1 MFALHVNSPPWETTI
16 GLKVRVSLVMVLDVI
31 ALPTVISPPVVTRV
45 PVSSNHSTVGTFCRP
60 STVLTVQV
68 RLNICPAS
76 MDVLLA
82 LIETV
87 KLFGTTA
94 FVRRRNNIQKQS
106 K

>member
-16 GLKVRVSLVMVLDVI
+16 GLKVRARVIVVPDVI
-31 ALPTVISPPVVTRV
+31 ALPTVISPSVVTRV

-60 STVLTVQV
+60 STVLTVQAM
-68 RLNICPAS
+68 LNICPAS
-76 MDVLLA
+76 MDVLLV

-94 FVRRRNNIQKQS
+94 FVRRRNNIQRQS

>member
-1 MFALHVNSPPWETTI
+1 MFALQVNSPPWEI
-16 GLKVRVSLVMVLDVI
+16 RSGLNTRARVVMKPDVI
-31 ALPTVISPPVVTRV
+31 ALPTIVSPPVVTRV

-76 MDVLLA
+76 MDVLFV

-94 FVRRRNNIQKQS
+94 FVRRRNNIQK
-106 K
+106 